1 MKEFFLKE
9 DKDGFQQTMDATTD
23 DSLQSHEF
31 FEGMTNSYLECSKY
45 SEYEGFKNIPEKAS
59 VTRIM
64 IQKLIHQD
72 FYPIKICANCKWT
85 SDGTKRFNEH
95 KFCGADKEKK

>member
-45 SEYEGFKNIPEKAS
+45 SEYED
-59 VTRIM
+59 
-64 IQKLIHQD
+64 L
-72 FYPIKICANCKWT
+72 KIFRRKQV
-85 SDGTKRFNEH
+85 SLEL
-95 KFCGADKEKK
+95 